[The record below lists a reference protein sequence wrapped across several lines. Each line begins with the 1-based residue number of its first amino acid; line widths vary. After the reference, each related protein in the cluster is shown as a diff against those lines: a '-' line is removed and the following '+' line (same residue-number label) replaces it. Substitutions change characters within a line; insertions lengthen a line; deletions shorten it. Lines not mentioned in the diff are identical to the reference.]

1 MSDDKAVAGEA
12 IEGTAVKETE
22 NKAVVDKATET
33 TTTKE
38 TSKDTSAEVSKEVA
52 KEVSEKPATT
62 NQSRSRKRKRNNR
75 NKNKSNRKK
84 QQKGK
89 PQPNVRED
97 LTRGIRARFAACG
110 RCCYFLGSYTSV
122 HGVAELETAVKEGL
136 SDWLTLTWDHQT
148 RMLVHKAFGVQLD
161 VDYYFYEG
169 CCVACSRQFSFKS
182 DEEGRVT
189 FRVKL

>member
-38 TSKDTSAEVSKEVA
+38 TSKDASA
-52 KEVSEKPATT
+52 EVSEKPATT

-84 QQKGK
+84 QPTKGRS
-89 PQPNVRED
+89 QPNVRED

-122 HGVAELETAVKEGL
+122 HGVAELETAVKVGL

-161 VDYYFYEG
+161 VDYYFYES

-182 DEEGRVT
+182 DEEGGAT